1 MCNRVADLIVAA
13 ERQDRMNNDIIT
25 EKNIRRFFRDPFSNE
40 YSRYFSETV
49 IATVAQMNAVM
60 EYAADMIPPSR
71 RKGMEEIMG
80 AAAKQ
85 TLQLMR
91 VAAVSR
97 TLSDTKP
104 AKELIEVDALIGFL
118 CEQFERKLGERIKF
132 RLRSVSHAMV
142 LSDRRIIT
150 ELILGA
156 VRKMALR
163 TSADEPEFFIGADV
177 VGRNVRIYI
186 VDRNDEDTVYDAEKD
201 TPPAG
206 EEFFDRFF
214 SEANSIIAELIGAAG
229 GYGNGLYTLEL
240 PRLMPEDDT
249 NTELRSPVVYD
260 TSGCGFTCDI
270 MLDDDKLTAKNDSF
284 QQQKTF

>member
-177 VGRNVRIYI
+177 VGRN
-186 VDRNDEDTVYDAEKD
+186 
-201 TPPAG
+201 
-206 EEFFDRFF
+206 FFDRFF

-260 TSGCGFTCDI
+260 TSGFGFTCDI
-270 MLDDDKLTAKNDSF
+270 MLDDDKLTAKNGSF